1 MCLSCQEQT
10 VGWLRGRS
18 TCIWQHLG
26 KEWTS
31 HYWLK
36 VLLCLSLM
44 STRKILLKKPL
55 TFLESKSLDYWPMF
69 RDHFL
74 VWLFQAF
81 WASLTEVKGQSHVPQ
96 IPTNSTCEIL
106 RLYSWDSGII
116 LWASQIKKKKRH
128 GIEKIDAA
136 FWTSPNFLVVT
147 PKPFSSNER
156 RCGMANCWKAI

>member
-44 STRKILLKKPL
+44 STRKILLKKPI

-69 RDHFL
+69 RDRFL

-81 WASLTEVKGQSHVPQ
+81 WASLTQVKGQSHVPQ

-116 LWASQIKKKKRH
+116 LWASQIKKKKKTWHRENRCCFLDKPQLSSCNSKTFLFQRAEVRH
-128 GIEKIDAA
+128 G
-136 FWTSPNFLVVT
+136 
-147 PKPFSSNER
+147 
-156 RCGMANCWKAI
+156 